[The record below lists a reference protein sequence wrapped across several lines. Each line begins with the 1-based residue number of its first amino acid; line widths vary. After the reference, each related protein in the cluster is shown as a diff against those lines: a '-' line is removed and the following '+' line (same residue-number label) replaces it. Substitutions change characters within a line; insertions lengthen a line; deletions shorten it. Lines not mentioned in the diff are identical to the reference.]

1 MKKLLNT
8 LYITNKDAY
17 ACKED
22 DNVCVRLNGE
32 RVLKVPLHLLEG
44 IVLFNYAGASSALL
58 GACAKNGISVAIFDE
73 KGKFAARVE
82 GPISGNVLLRK
93 GQYRISDDEE
103 QSLAI
108 AKRFLTAKLI
118 NSKRVVL
125 RHARD
130 HPSFKTDKT
139 MRAVELFDAGVESV
153 VAMRS
158 LGDLLGVEGDAART
172 YFDRFRLMLKPEDLK
187 KLFTGRNKH
196 PSKDPVNATLSF
208 FYVMLTRE
216 LAAACE
222 CVGLDPQ
229 VGFFYQPRPGRAS
242 LACDLVEEFRAPFVD
257 RFVLSLF
264 NRGQLSLDDFEYDAE
279 GACFFTNSGIKKALD
294 AWQKRKQ
301 DEIVHPFLKEKVKLG
316 LLPFVQAQLLARYI
330 RGDLDDYPAFLW
342 R

>member
-1 MKKLLNT
+1 
-8 LYITNKDAY
+8 
-17 ACKED
+17 
-22 DNVCVRLNGE
+22 
-32 RVLKVPLHLLEG
+32 
-44 IVLFNYAGASSALL
+44 
-58 GACAKNGISVAIFDE
+58 
-73 KGKFAARVE
+73 
-82 GPISGNVLLRK
+82 
-93 GQYRISDDEE
+93 
-103 QSLAI
+103 
-108 AKRFLTAKLI
+108 
-118 NSKRVVL
+118 
-125 RHARD
+125 
-130 HPSFKTDKT
+130 
-139 MRAVELFDAGVESV
+139 
-153 VAMRS
+153 
-158 LGDLLGVEGDAART
+158 
-172 YFDRFRLMLKPEDLK
+172 MLKPEDLK

-229 VGFFYQPRPGRAS
+229 VGFFHQPRPGRAS
-242 LACDLVEEFRAPFVD
+242 LACDLVEEFRVPFVD